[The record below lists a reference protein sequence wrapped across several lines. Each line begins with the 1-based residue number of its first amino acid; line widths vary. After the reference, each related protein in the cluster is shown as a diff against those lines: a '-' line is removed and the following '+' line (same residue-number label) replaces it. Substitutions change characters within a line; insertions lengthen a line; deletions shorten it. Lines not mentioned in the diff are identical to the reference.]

1 MPVKIGDR
9 APDFTLYDQDRSV
22 RRLSDYRGK
31 KVVLAFFPGAFTSV
45 CTREMC
51 TFRDSLSK
59 LSSLNAVVLGISVND
74 PFTLKA
80 FAEHNRLGFTLL
92 SDYTRE
98 VAKKYGGVHEDFLGM
113 REYSVAKRSVFIIDK
128 DGVVRYAWISEDP
141 AKEPD
146 YREIE
151 AALEKIS

>member
-1 MPVKIGDR
+1 MPVKVGDR
-9 APDFTLYDQDRSV
+9 APDFALLDFDRNSK
-22 RRLSDYRGK
+22 RLSDFRGK

-51 TFRDSLSK
+51 TFRDSLAR
-59 LSSLNAVVLGISVND
+59 LSALDATVIGISVND

-92 SDYTRE
+92 SDHTRE
-98 VAKKYGGVHEDFLGM
+98 VSKTYGGVHEDFLGM
-113 REYSVAKRSVFIIDK
+113 KGYSVAKRSVFVIDR

-141 AKEPD
+141 VKEPN
-146 YREIE
+146 YKEIE
-151 AALEKIS
+151 EILAKIN